1 MSTLLNNTSNTIFRM
16 SSIEGQYL
24 DEVGEQYNSHYYC
37 LIETYVDYAVIAARL
52 WGNDFMDVH
61 AMRDVIHG
69 MSHEITLALRR
80 ITEVNDE
87 MLDYIRPD
95 DDTLVMF
102 QQELR
107 PIFKVID
114 AWTEMMDY
122 MPHSLG
128 DGSAE

>member
-1 MSTLLNNTSNTIFRM
+1 MSQFINNTSNTIFRM
-16 SSIEGQYL
+16 SSIEGQHL
-24 DEVGEQYNSHYYC
+24 DQIGEQYNSHYYSY
-37 LIETYVDYAVIAARL
+37 IETYVDYAVFAARL
-52 WGNDFMDVH
+52 WSNDFMDVY

-69 MSHEITLALRR
+69 MADETRLALRR

-95 DDTLVMF
+95 DDTLAMF
-102 QQELR
+102 GQELR

-114 AWTEMMDY
+114 EWTEMMDY
-122 MPHSLG
+122 MPYSLG